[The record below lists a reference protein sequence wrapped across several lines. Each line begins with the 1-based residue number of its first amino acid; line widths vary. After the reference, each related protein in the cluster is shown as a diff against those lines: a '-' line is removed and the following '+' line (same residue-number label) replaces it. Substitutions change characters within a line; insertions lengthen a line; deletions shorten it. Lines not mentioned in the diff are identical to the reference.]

1 MYDNL
6 KCPFLWNCFL
16 PVLLPTEGF
25 LLNNFDLTEFLQ
37 VGCKKCGRVFF
48 FFLGGGGGYKLLGN
62 RTLAFWFGIIIAFF
76 IFKKGKPGT

>member
-48 FFLGGGGGYKLLGN
+48 FFWGGGGAINYWVIEL
-62 RTLAFWFGIIIAFF
+62 WHFGLEL
-76 IFKKGKPGT
+76 